1 MRKRVCCFTDHRCIP
16 QDELEWVEKGW
27 KATITEL
34 YSRGVV
40 HCDKEW

>member
-16 QDELEWVEKGW
+16 QDELEWVEKRW
-27 KATITEL
+27 KANS
-34 YSRGVV
+34 SRGVV